1 MCVFVTV
8 TSFRIVI
15 DGNKEATLTYLL
27 LCGPPQ
33 EIRCFCGLSNSVITL
48 DFKCPCL

>member
-15 DGNKEATLTYLL
+15 DGNIEATYLL
-27 LCGPPQ
+27 TYYYAALLRKSDVFVDCR
-33 EIRCFCGLSNSVITL
+33 IASLL
-48 DFKCPCL
+48 